1 MLNFTHLMPTR
12 RAMLIAK
19 RDYVTSIRSKA
30 FLIGLIIFPILFG
43 GGIIGIA
50 AMKAKPDLRD
60 RHVALMDRTGKLA
73 QFIVDAAA
81 RRNAT
86 DTIEP
91 KTGVQASPRYL
102 IEPVAVESGDPN
114 QQRLA
119 LCERIRRGE
128 VFGFL
133 EVGPDALH
141 PPDLNGGKAL
151 EKGQAGFYSNA
162 GKIDRAESWLNAV
175 LNDGIRAARL
185 AELGIDPAKAPLLMK
200 GVDVDTMTLVA
211 RDPKTGTIQTPVKE
225 DEMAAFAVPFAAM
238 MLLAMVVMIGAA
250 PMMTGVTEDKSQ
262 RIVEM
267 LLGIATPFDLMAGKV
282 MAGVGRSLT
291 SSLLYVSGA
300 TVVLLGMNVVG
311 IAPLTLLPWF
321 YAYLLAEVT
330 LLCALAAGLG
340 AACSTPQEAGNLV
353 MIVMGP
359 IIIPMFTIVPV
370 ANKPNGAFATA
381 MSLFPPFTPLIMMLR
396 QTMPGGVPAWQPWVG
411 LGGTI
416 VFAVLGIWVASRI
429 FRVAILMQGQPLR
442 LKSLVTWAVKG

>member
-1 MLNFTHLMPTR
+1 MLNLTQLMPTR

-19 RDYVTSIRSKA
+19 RDYLTSIRSKA
-30 FLIGLIIFPILFG
+30 FLIGLIIFPLLFG
-43 GGIIGIA
+43 GSLIGIA

-60 RHVALMDRTGKLA
+60 RHVALIDRTGKLA
-73 QFIVDAAA
+73 QYVVDAAT
-81 RRNAT
+81 RKNAT

-91 KTGVQASPRYL
+91 RTGVQTSPRYL
-102 IEPVAVESGDPN
+102 VEPVAANGDPN
-114 QQRLA
+114 EERLA
-119 LCERIRRGE
+119 LSQRIRRGE
-128 VFGFL
+128 LFAFIEL
-133 EVGPDALH
+133 APDTIH
-141 PPDLNGGKAL
+141 PPVSTGGKA
-151 EKGQAGFYSNA
+151 ENKSQAGFYGNA
-162 GKIDRAESWLNAV
+162 GKLDRAESWLTAA

-200 GVDVDTMTLVA
+200 GVDLDTMTLVA
-211 RDPKTGTIQTPVKE
+211 RDPKTGKVQAPVKE
-225 DEMAAFAVPFAAM
+225 DDAAAFAVPFAAM

-282 MAGVGRSLT
+282 MAGVARSLT

-300 TVVLLGMNVVG
+300 TVLLLGMNVAG

-340 AACSTPQEAGNLV
+340 AACNTPQEAGNLV
-353 MIVMGP
+353 ILVMAP
-359 IIIPMFTIVPV
+359 IMIPMFLLVPV

-381 MSLFPPFTPLIMMLR
+381 ISLFPPFTPLMMMLR
-396 QTMPGGVPAWQPWVG
+396 QTLPGGVPAWQPWAG
-411 LGGTI
+411 LAGTI
-416 VFAVLGIWVASRI
+416 AFAMLGIWMASRI